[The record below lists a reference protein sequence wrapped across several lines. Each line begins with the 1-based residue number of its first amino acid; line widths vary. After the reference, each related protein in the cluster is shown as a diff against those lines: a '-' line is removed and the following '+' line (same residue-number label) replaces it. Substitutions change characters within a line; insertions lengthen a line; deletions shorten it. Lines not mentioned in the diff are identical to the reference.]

1 MICGWS
7 GSRRTVGS
15 RRMEEDQGQKVN
27 TSEMGHHNERCP
39 KGRLFRA
46 ASDFYHCLTL
56 CYITRSTGQR
66 NEVLYPAI
74 IDIQDDQRGNLAE
87 SVSLRARCKVQVH
100 RAVLPALDVMLRS
113 AGLVLENVCFG
124 ILDLDRASF
133 PTRQPLQKL
142 CCVQNTAPASHLR
155 HVLLRLCYAKFPSH
169 RVRPQRL
176 AT

>member
-1 MICGWS
+1 MCPDHAGLQV
-7 GSRRTVGS
+7 REV
-15 RRMEEDQGQKVN
+15 EEDQGPEVN

-39 KGRLFRA
+39 EGRLFRA
-46 ASDFYHCLTL
+46 ASDFYHCLAL
-56 CYITRSTGQR
+56 CYILMSKGQR

-74 IDIQDDQRGNLAE
+74 TDIQDNQRGNPAE

-100 RAVLPALDVMLRS
+100 WAVLPALVFCAAVSGPR
-113 AGLVLENVCFG
+113 LENVCFG
-124 ILDLDRASF
+124 IRNLDRASF

-155 HVLLRLCYAKFPSH
+155 HVLLHLCYAKFPSR